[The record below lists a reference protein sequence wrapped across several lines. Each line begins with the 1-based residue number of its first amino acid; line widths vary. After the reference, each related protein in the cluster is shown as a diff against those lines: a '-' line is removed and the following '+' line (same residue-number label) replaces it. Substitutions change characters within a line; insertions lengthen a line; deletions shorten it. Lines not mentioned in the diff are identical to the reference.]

1 MKIVVI
7 ALAAILVFVGAIFAR
22 TNQSNEPTFESF
34 ETQEVLSDSSET
46 PESSDITPSPTP
58 TSAPTPAPTQTQ
70 TPLTD
75 IGQFRYPE
83 SFIVSSTGTTLS
95 LISSEDTDKITD
107 WYKEKIKN
115 QGMNVKA
122 FVVTKTNDN
131 VLNTLVGAD
140 GKREI
145 RVEIKKN
152 SEEQTVRILIT
163 VK

>member
-7 ALAAILVFVGAIFAR
+7 AVATILVFAGAIFAR
-22 TNQSNEPTFESF
+22 TNQSSQPTFESF
-34 ETQEVLSDSSET
+34 ETQEVLSDSSE
-46 PESSDITPSPTP
+46 PSELSDITPSPTS
-58 TSAPTPAPTQTQ
+58 TSAPMPVPTQTP
-70 TPLTD
+70 TGLTD
-75 IGQFRYPE
+75 ITQFRYPG

-95 LISSEDTDKITD
+95 LESGEDADKITD

-140 GKREI
+140 GKKEI
-145 RVEIKKN
+145 RVEIKKT
-152 SEEQTVRILIT
+152 SEEQITHILLT

>member
-7 ALAAILVFVGAIFAR
+7 VIASILVFVGAIFAR
-22 TNQSNEPTFESF
+22 TNQVNEPTFESF
-34 ETQEVLSDSSET
+34 ETQEVLSDSSE
-46 PESSDITPSPTP
+46 PSVSPTP
-58 TSAPTPAPTQTQ
+58 TPTPTPALTQTQ

-75 IGQFRYPE
+75 ITQFRYPE
-83 SFIVSSTGTTLS
+83 SVIVSLTGTTLS
-95 LISSEDTDKITD
+95 LESWEDTDKITD

-122 FVVTKTNDN
+122 FVTTKTNDN

-140 GKREI
+140 GKKEI

-152 SEEQTVRILIT
+152 SEEQTTHILLT

>member
-7 ALAAILVFVGAIFAR
+7 AVATVLVLVGAIFAR

-34 ETQEVLSDSSET
+34 ETQEVLSDSSE
-46 PESSDITPSPTP
+46 PTP
-58 TSAPTPAPTQTQ
+58 VPTQTQ

-75 IGQFRYPE
+75 ITQFRYPG
-83 SFIVSSTGTTLS
+83 SFIVSLTGTTLS
-95 LISSEDTDKITD
+95 LESSENTDKITD

-115 QGMNVKA
+115 QGMNVKT

-140 GKREI
+140 GKKEI

-152 SEEQTVRILIT
+152 SEEQTTHILLT